1 MARSSGVCVNG
12 TVHDDNESAI
22 LPSQLCIGMYVH
34 LDIPWMDHPFTFSS
48 FKIKSLEQI
57 ELIQSLGLKR
67 LRYAPAKSD
76 SEPLPHSDTAAA
88 AATVPEAPPPP
99 APHDSPAFQAKR
111 ARLERLALHRERVVA
126 CERQLL
132 SNAHT
137 LRSMQ
142 QNLFARPEQ
151 TYKDAS
157 LLVES
162 MADSMLM
169 DADIAIHLMADKLG
183 NDEVYHH
190 SLNVTLLSMML
201 AKEMKA
207 PAHGIR
213 ILGMGALFHDIGKV
227 EIPDRIL
234 RKTEPLTKPELG
246 LLQTHCASGVE
257 IGKKLNLTSEA
268 LQVIAQ
274 HHEHVDG
281 TGYPRKLQGA
291 QMSLLARIVAVTN
304 VYDNLC
310 NPTNPAKA
318 MTPHEALSTMYGQQR
333 SHFDSV
339 AMNTFIR
346 CMGIYPPGTVVML
359 SNGTLAMVVSINST
373 RPLKPTVMVYDPA
386 VPREEA
392 ILADLEQ
399 EPDVSISKTM
409 RPQHLSPSAL
419 EYLDPRRRM
428 TYYFDTSPGKPGA

>member
-1 MARSSGVCVNG
+1 MNG
-12 TVHDDNESAI
+12 PAHDDNESAI

-34 LDIPWMDHPFTFSS
+34 LDVPWMDHPFTFSS

-67 LRYAPAKSD
+67 LRYAPGKSD
-76 SEPLPHSDTAAA
+76 SEPLPQSDPSGAE
-88 AATVPEAPPPP
+88 ATTPEAPTPPT
-99 APHDSPAFQAKR
+99 PHNSPAFQAKR
-111 ARLERLALHRERVVA
+111 ERLARLAQHGERVVA

-132 SNAHT
+132 GNVQT
-137 LRSMQ
+137 LKSVQ
-142 QNLFARPEQ
+142 QNLFSRPEQ
-151 TYKDAS
+151 AYKEAS
-157 LLVES
+157 VLVES

-183 NDEVYHH
+183 NEEVYNH

-213 ILGMGALFHDIGKV
+213 LLGMGALFHDIGKI
-227 EIPDRIL
+227 EIPDRIV

-246 LLQTHCASGVE
+246 LLQTHCAAGVE
-257 IGKKLNLTSEA
+257 IGKKLNLTPEA
-268 LQVIAQ
+268 IQVIVQ
-274 HHEHVDG
+274 HHEHADG

-291 QMSLLARIVAVTN
+291 QISLLARIVAVTN

-310 NPTNPAKA
+310 NPTNPARA
-318 MTPHEALSTMYGQQR
+318 LTPHEALSTMYGQQR
-333 SHFDSV
+333 SHFDPQ

-346 CMGIYPPGTVVML
+346 CMGIYPPGTVVVL
-359 SNGTLAMVVSINST
+359 SNGTLAMVVSINSS
-373 RPLKPTVMVYDPA
+373 RPLKPTVVVYDPA

-399 EPDVSISKTM
+399 EPDVTIAKTI
-409 RPQHLSPSAL
+409 RPQLLPPAAL
-419 EYLDPRRRM
+419 EYLNPRRRM
-428 TYYFDTSPGKPGA
+428 TYYFDTSHGKPGG